1 MKGCSKEETSW
12 YRIIPKA
19 HMSTF
24 IHDGSDASGLSLSS
38 ITSGARY
45 PTENILFMVSSV
57 NSNLRSFDDP
67 KSAIFSILLPFY
79 NLIIKMF

>member
-19 HMSTF
+19 HMSTL
-24 IHDGSDASGLSLSS
+24 IQDGSALQS

-45 PTENILFMVSSV
+45 TIVSFPLTFSCV
-57 NSNLRSFDDP
+57 YSF
-67 KSAIFSILLPFY
+67 
-79 NLIIKMF
+79 